1 MSAVSTTKLSVLSN
15 DEKTLHVRAAARIDV
30 CAAERRSVRQRYR
43 LRLRHDDEEDDDDDD
58 DDDDNIV
65 VVVGDAR
72 LSFGCTGARLS
83 IWEPTLPF
91 LLLSSAAPHPSAT
104 AAAAAAASLRPNP
117 RSADTSTPFLRI
129 FRLLSF
135 FHSLFMH
142 SLSIYPSFLLS
153 LSLLPPSFSD
163 FEPFLSRSS
172 SFFLPLLFSFFRF
185 FFCSSSLR
193 ATPIAILKGRCSSF
207 FPPPPSFSSPRC
219 YIATQRF
226 FPSLFP
232 LSFPPSRL
240 PYSSSSSSPS
250 SSYVNNEGLRSRI
263 INIFLSG
270 VVERISG
277 PWRVCFNGPSSSR
290 TTTVLPYK

>member
-1 MSAVSTTKLSVLSN
+1 MKSSESLKSHRANNARPLKGNKNKRNRRGERRGQKWEEKTGDGRGEEGGEREKKKEEREEKRRRNDEKKGARPLSAVSTTKLSVLSN
-15 DEKTLHVRAAARIDV
+15 DEKTLHVRAAARIDL

-43 LRLRHDDEEDDDDDD
+43 LRPRPRHDDDDDDEEDDDDD

-104 AAAAAAASLRPNP
+104 AAAAAAPAASLRPNP

-153 LSLLPPSFSD
+153 LFCFHRSPISSLSFRALLLFFPILFLFLLSPRYAYSD
-163 FEPFLSRSS
+163 F
-172 SFFLPLLFSFFRF
+172 
-185 FFCSSSLR
+185 
-193 ATPIAILKGRCSSF
+193 KG
-207 FPPPPSFSSPRC
+207 
-219 YIATQRF
+219 
-226 FPSLFP
+226 
-232 LSFPPSRL
+232 
-240 PYSSSSSSPS
+240 
-250 SSYVNNEGLRSRI
+250 
-263 INIFLSG
+263 
-270 VVERISG
+270 
-277 PWRVCFNGPSSSR
+277 
-290 TTTVLPYK
+290 